1 MKQSDV
7 VVLCLSAKSMKRK
20 RTGIYPEALDAI
32 AAYRQRRPGE
42 IYLIPVR
49 LSDCEIPEIEIDDT
63 RTLDRLQHVDLFP
76 GPTWDA
82 NLKSLLKAIRAA
94 LSG

>member
-1 MKQSDV
+1 MKRSDV

-32 AAYRQRRPGE
+32 AAYRQRQPGE

-49 LSDCEIPEIEIDDT
+49 LSECELPAIPIDDL
-63 RTLDRLQHVDLFP
+63 RTLDSLQYIDLFP
-76 GPTWDA
+76 ETSWDA

-94 LSG
+94 ESA

>member
-20 RTGIYPEALDAI
+20 RAGIYPEALDAI
-32 AAYRQRRPGE
+32 AAYRQHRPGE

-49 LSDCEIPEIEIDDT
+49 LSECELPAIPIDDL
-63 RTLDRLQHVDLFP
+63 RTLDSLQYIDLFP
-76 GPTWDA
+76 ETAWKA
-82 NLKSLLKAIRAA
+82 NLQRLLKAIRTAV
-94 LSG
+94 SG